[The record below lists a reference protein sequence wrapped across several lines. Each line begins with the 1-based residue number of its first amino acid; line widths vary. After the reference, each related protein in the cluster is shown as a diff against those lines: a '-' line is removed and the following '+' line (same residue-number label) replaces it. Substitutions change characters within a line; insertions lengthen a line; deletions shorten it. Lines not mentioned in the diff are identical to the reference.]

1 MQTSIIYKKQLSD
14 YSKSCELLLYF
25 HEQWILTTVDS
36 VEAAVRKAAVEPDR
50 KEPAVEPV
58 HKAAVADRKEPA
70 VEPVRK
76 AAVADHKEPEDL

>member
-25 HEQWILTTVDS
+25 HDQWILTTVDS
-36 VEAAVRKAAVEPDR
+36 VEA
-50 KEPAVEPV
+50 AVEPV

-76 AAVADHKEPEDL
+76 AAVADHKEPED